1 MSNISRNGRDEALL
15 SKLDRTMDSILWANA
30 PTQFKPKY
38 FPRYG
43 FSRLVAWITSI
54 VGWAGI
60 LVAIAVLGIRAGI
73 SALPDYA
80 GLVSWIEPLWAGGG
94 ILAGLVLVNLAAMTR
109 AGLDSADYARQM
121 LQFNATKA
129 VRTPVRARAMGKP
142 VTTDSEAPAAGR
154 NEPLAE
160 IIEPRFN

>member
-15 SKLDRTMDSILWANA
+15 SKLDRTMDSILAANA

-43 FSRLVAWITSI
+43 FSRLVAWITSA

-60 LVAIAVLGIRAGI
+60 LVAIAALGLRAGI

-80 GLVSWIEPLWAGGG
+80 ELVSWIEPLWAGGG

-109 AGLDSADYARQM
+109 AGLDSADYARQI
-121 LQFNATKA
+121 LQFNATRS
-129 VRTPVRARAMGKP
+129 VRTPVRARVMGKSMS
-142 VTTDSEAPAAGR
+142 SESEPLRAGR
-154 NEPLAE
+154 NDPLAE
-160 IIEPRFN
+160 IIEPRLN